1 MRTQTRT
8 KVAIQSTGSDDD
20 DGNFGNENN
29 DGIFNNKNNDGK
41 HRRHS
46 VSLPHSA
53 RQSERQV
60 VLRIMIVMKFTVK
73 NMMNELSGSEGWRM
87 LPVCDGL
94 GISYDAAVPKGPHY
108 VANRHHNGE
117 GSDHQGHRVPSA
129 KPLL

>member
-8 KVAIQSTGSDDD
+8 KVAMQSTGSDDD

-29 DGIFNNKNNDGK
+29 DGIFNNENNDGK
-41 HRRHS
+41 NRRHS
-46 VSLPHSA
+46 SSLPHFA
-53 RQSERQV
+53 WQGEREV
-60 VLRIMIVMKFTVK
+60 VLPIMIVMKFTVT

-94 GISYDAAVPKGPHY
+94 GISYDAAVPKGPHH
-108 VANRHHNGE
+108 RHHNGE